1 MRNKPAE
8 SELAELCEI
17 PIAENTPLEERVI
30 HMHFFLGNSDWY
42 VSAYDPQRR
51 MFSGYVI
58 PNNDYEKA
66 GWGQF
71 SLEELDRLR
80 SDPHGEVV
88 RNLDWKPTRAMDVDR
103 IRDAHGW
110 TKGADRY

>member
-1 MRNKPAE
+1 MRNKPTE
-8 SELAELCEI
+8 SELAELCDI

-30 HMHFFLGNSDWY
+30 HMHFFLGASDRY
-42 VSAYDPQRR
+42 VAAYDPQRQ
-51 MFSGYVI
+51 MFFGYVI

-80 SDPHGEVV
+80 LDPDVEVV
-88 RNLDWKPTRAMDVDR
+88 RNLDWKPKRAMDVDR
-103 IRDAHGW
+103 IRDAYGW
-110 TKGADRY
+110 TKETHED

>member
-1 MRNKPAE
+1 MRNKPTE

-17 PIAENTPLEERVI
+17 PIAKNTPLEERVV

-42 VSAYDPQRR
+42 VSEYDPQRQ
-51 MFSGYVI
+51 MFFGYFI

-80 SDPHGEVV
+80 SGRHGEVV
-88 RNLDWKPTRAMDVDR
+88 RNLDWKPTRAMEVDR
-103 IRDAHGW
+103 IRDAYGW
-110 TKGADRY
+110 TKGTDED